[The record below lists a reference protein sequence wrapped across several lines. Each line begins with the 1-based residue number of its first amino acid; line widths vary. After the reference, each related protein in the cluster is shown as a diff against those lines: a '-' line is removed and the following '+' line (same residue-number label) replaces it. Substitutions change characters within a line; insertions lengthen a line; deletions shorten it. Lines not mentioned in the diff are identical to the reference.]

1 MVLGTVNFTHR
12 WSMEKK
18 SGRDSKTQ
26 EEGHRKT
33 TSMKHGMVVH
43 ADLIGLQN
51 ITGVHQKRPTIFYH
65 IDISRYKA
73 VYPTRPISTRLA
85 RTNALSIGFISRT
98 SRCQYR
104 KVPNMGDGL
113 EADIQHRGK
122 ALLVIAMIIAA
133 YTFAFLILPRAFGP
147 PELTV
152 RVAVID
158 SGINQD
164 NEIAA
169 HIVAEASFVNSTY
182 GFSTNMP
189 GPIDSEPQHIQHG
202 TSVTRIIIRDAPNA
216 AIINAKVVSSQDI
229 ATSRAVVA
237 AIHWSVQEENCD
249 IINLSIGR
257 SPEISDDISAAI
269 QWAWSQGVVIVAA
282 TGNNGQNGTTGSS
295 VESPAIYPE
304 VIAVTAVDE
313 SGIPYTFSG
322 YGPVI
327 GRVLKPDIAAPG
339 YYLDNSVTLL
349 GTSFAAPRVTAAA
362 ANLIRYCQENEW
374 RWTPGMVKATL
385 LASASYLDYEPW
397 QVGAGLVDVDSAKK
411 YLHDSE
417 KVNGLPMV
425 AFTDSSQGIF
435 DFERWFLNSTN
446 EITVQISASS
456 NATFVVRK
464 TGTLAPFITGPE
476 TFYLN
481 QSGQIE
487 YSVRVSAGTAWKGI
501 TGLLTFASDEYE
513 PVSTEIKFD
522 AAPYTRKIAFD
533 FSHTTWSTDSIFGQ
547 FRSAYSKIT
556 ESGIAVEEIRR
567 AQNISL
573 AKFRQYDAIIIVDPC
588 AWQYTDAGES
598 DKPNS
603 SIRYTDQQLDVYRTY
618 WQKGGNLM
626 IIGGSN
632 DSLDLYG
639 ANQLLSL
646 FNMSLNYDQAPL
658 TYVVANGVAGSI
670 PITNITEHTVTSG
683 IVSFD
688 YNGASLNVSD
698 AASVLAYGLFTWMYN
713 GTFHSAPR
721 PVLVSEEQNGVS
733 RLLVTG
739 SNFFIDNWGQRGI
752 YGSKYDT
759 SLMRRCIY
767 WLTGLF

>member
-1 MVLGTVNFTHR
+1 M
-12 WSMEKK
+12 
-18 SGRDSKTQ
+18 D
-26 EEGHRKT
+26 
-33 TSMKHGMVVH
+33 
-43 ADLIGLQN
+43 
-51 ITGVHQKRPTIFYH
+51 
-65 IDISRYKA
+65 
-73 VYPTRPISTRLA
+73 
-85 RTNALSIGFISRT
+85 
-98 SRCQYR
+98 
-104 KVPNMGDGL
+104 DGL
-113 EADIQHRGK
+113 EGNIQHRGK

-133 YTFAFLILPRAFGP
+133 YTFAVLIVPRAFGP
-147 PELTV
+147 PDLTV

-164 NEIAA
+164 NEIAT

-182 GFSTNMP
+182 GFSTNMQSPKDSQP
-189 GPIDSEPQHIQHG
+189 GHIQHG

-216 AIINAKVVSSQDI
+216 AIINAKVVNSQDI
-229 ATSRAVVA
+229 ATSKAVVA

-257 SPEISDDISAAI
+257 SPEISDDISTAI
-269 QWAWSQGVVIVAA
+269 QWAWNQGVVIVAA

-313 SGIPYTFSG
+313 SGIPYAFSG
-322 YGPVI
+322 YGPVT

-397 QVGAGLVDVDSAKK
+397 QTGAGLVDVDSARK
-411 YLHDSE
+411 YLHDSQKIE
-417 KVNGLPMV
+417 GLPMV
-425 AFTDSSQGIF
+425 AFTNPNQGIF
-435 DFERWFLNSTN
+435 NFERWFLNSSN
-446 EITVQISASS
+446 EITVQIFASS
-456 NATFVVRK
+456 NATFVLRK

-476 TFYLN
+476 AIYLN

-487 YSVRVSAGTAWKGI
+487 YLVRVSAGTSWKGI
-501 TGLLTFASDEYE
+501 TGRLTFISNEYE
-513 PVSTEIKFD
+513 PVSTEVKFD
-522 AAPYTRKIAFD
+522 ATPYARKIAFD

-556 ESGIAVEEIRR
+556 ESGIAVEEIRS
-567 AQNISL
+567 AQEISL
-573 AKFRQYDAIIIVDPC
+573 AKFRQYDAIIVMDPC
-588 AWQYTDAGES
+588 AWQYTDVGES
-598 DKPNS
+598 DRPNS
-603 SIRYTDQQLDVYRTY
+603 SIRYTEQELDVYHTY

-632 DSLDLYG
+632 DSLDLDG
-639 ANQLLSL
+639 ANQLLAL
-646 FNMSLNYDQAPL
+646 FNMSFNYDQVPAA
-658 TYVVANGVAGSI
+658 YVVVNGVAGSVQV
-670 PITNITEHTVTSG
+670 TNITEHTVTSG
-683 IVSFD
+683 ISSFD

-698 AASVLAYGLFTWMYN
+698 AATVLAYELFTWSYN
-713 GTFHSAPR
+713 GTLHNGSRA
-721 PVLVSEEQNGVS
+721 VLAAEEEDGVS

-739 SNFFIDNWGQRGI
+739 SNFFIDNWGQNGM
-752 YGSKYDT
+752 YGSEDDI